1 METLLSEMAARWQAG
16 IVAAVVWCCPLHL
29 QMETLLSKW
38 PPEGG

>member
-38 PPEGG
+38 LPEGG